1 MFIKYLLRDR
11 QRAAKGTVEKR
22 WSPDQVRKC
31 NKDRLW
37 LTCVKQGTLN
47 DHQLLAITH
56 PLIPVMRKIRLPLI
70 LVQLTNLSMLLA
82 STV

>member
-1 MFIKYLLRDR
+1 MFIKSLLRNR
-11 QRAAKGTVEKR
+11 QRAAKGNVEKR
-22 WSPDQVRKC
+22 RSPGQVGTC

-37 LTCVKQGTLN
+37 LTCVKHDPLN
-47 DHQLLAITH
+47 DHQFRTITH